1 MDQGWTI
8 NINTWQGPGPPRE
21 GIVAILLQKWLSDY
35 KYNSLAK
42 NTPFGVQNLHIC
54 KKCALI
60 SFVDFL
66 I

>member
-1 MDQGWTI
+1 MAGAWPT
-8 NINTWQGPGPPRE
+8 PRL

-60 SFVDFL
+60 SFLDF
-66 I
+66 